1 MAAPGVLALSL
12 SSEATKIGAIA
23 GLVAILGIALLSVLL
38 FAQARELKRLREWAG
53 RAPER
58 AREVEEQAARAASGT
73 AGGSPVVGARA
84 QPPPSVTPAV
94 PVEKPAPPAGT
105 RPPAASAPAPPP
117 APSAAASSVPL
128 ALAGA
133 GVGAPPLLSAT
144 RFRGLVPP
152 PAPASPVAPAPDPAP
167 SALTRAPAP
176 SRAVSSGNGHGE
188 IPPSRPPTAPAT
200 AAGAARAAAPT
211 PPPRTRPLAPAQATG
226 GGTDS
231 RSAPPA
237 GASGRRPM
245 AAVLVIAALLGVAAL
260 TFGAIQLLSSG
271 ADTPTKPRRAAVGAT
286 PTTPVG
292 KGRNAAPFSNGS
304 VTVAVLNG
312 TPVAG
317 LAKRLADQLV
327 ARGFKQGTV
336 TNASEQTRSATL
348 VSFLP
353 GRKQAGTVVAKTL
366 KAVALAPIDPT
377 TRAIACPG
385 AQPCPDV
392 VVTVGAD
399 RAG

>member
-58 AREVEEQAARAASGT
+58 AREVEEQAVRAASGT
-73 AGGSPVVGARA
+73 AGRSPVVGARA
-84 QPPPSVTPAV
+84 QSPPSVTPAV

-133 GVGAPPLLSAT
+133 GVGAVVAGAVGGRDGGISPCPL
-144 RFRGLVPP
+144 P
-152 PAPASPVAPAPDPAP
+152 
-167 SALTRAPAP
+167 
-176 SRAVSSGNGHGE
+176 E
-188 IPPSRPPTAPAT
+188 E
-200 AAGAARAAAPT
+200 AGAARAAAS
-211 PPPRTRPLAPAQATG
+211 PPPSRTRPVAPAQATG

-231 RSAPPA
+231 RFAPPA

-245 AAVLVIAALLGVAAL
+245 AVVLVIAALLGVAAL

-271 ADTPTKPRRAAVGAT
+271 ADTPTKPRRAAAGAT

-353 GRKQAGTVVAKTL
+353 GRKQSGTVVAKTL

>member
-12 SSEATKIGAIA
+12 SSEVTKIGGIA
-23 GLVAILGIALLSVLL
+23 GLVAILGIALLSALF

-58 AREVEEQAARAASGT
+58 AREVEEQAARAAE
-73 AGGSPVVGARA
+73 AARA
-84 QPPPSVTPAV
+84 RPAPSVTPAV
-94 PVEKPAPPAGT
+94 PVAKPASPVAPA
-105 RPPAASAPAPPP
+105 PSAAPAPAPAPPP
-117 APSAAASSVPL
+117 SPSAAAPSAPLVP
-128 ALAGA
+128 GA
-133 GVGAPPLLSAT
+133 GVGAPALLSAT
-144 RFRGLVPP
+144 RFRGVVPPP
-152 PAPASPVAPAPDPAP
+152 PAPAAPGAPASAGAASSPTPALA
-167 SALTRAPAP
+167 ALTRPPAPARTAP
-176 SRAVSSGNGHGE
+176 SGNGRSE
-188 IPPSRPPTAPAT
+188 VPPSRPPIAPAT
-200 AAGAARAAAPT
+200 AAGAARAAVPP
-211 PPPRTRPLAPAQATG
+211 PPPRTPPAAPAQPSPA
-226 GGTDS
+226 S

-237 GASGRRPM
+237 RSSGRRP
-245 AAVLVIAALLGVAAL
+245 AVIVLVTAVLLGVAAL

-271 ADTPTKPRRAAVGAT
+271 SDTSPTPGPRRAAAT

-317 LAKRLADQLV
+317 LAKRVADQLV

-353 GRKQAGTVVAKTL
+353 GRKRAGTVVAKTL

-392 VVTVGAD
+392 VVTVGSD